1 MSALPFGEKTTE
13 DHTMLTKELFGTKLK
28 ELRMERSL
36 SQRQLAEMMMVSNG
50 TVGNWESG
58 IRLPDITM
66 LTRLAECLGVEL

>member
-1 MSALPFGEKTTE
+1 MSALPFEEETTE
-13 DHTMLTKELFGTKLK
+13 DRTMLTKELFGTKLK
-28 ELRMERSL
+28 ELRMERNL